1 MILTQISV
9 FLENKKG
16 RLAEVASLIAR
27 EGINIRAL
35 SLADT
40 ADFGVLRLIVN
51 DPEKCFTVLK
61 DGGFVAQKTEVIAAE
76 VADRPGGLQRIL
88 GVFDAQGINIEYM
101 YAFVEKKSDNAIVIF
116 RIDQP
121 ARAVKALE
129 SEGIAVLSEDII
141 SKL

>member
-1 MILTQISV
+1 MTLKQISV

-16 RLAEVASLIAR
+16 RLAEVVGLIAA
-27 EGINIRAL
+27 EKINIRAL

-51 DPEKCFTVLK
+51 DPEKCFSVLK
-61 DGGFVAQKTEVIAAE
+61 YNSFVAQQTDVIAVE
-76 VADRPGGLQRIL
+76 VPDRPGGLQQIL
-88 GVFDAQGINIEYM
+88 QVFDAGGVNIEYM

-116 RIDQP
+116 RIERPDLAIQ
-121 ARAVKALE
+121 VLE
-129 SEGIAVLSEDII
+129 KNKISVLSSDVI

>member
-1 MILTQISV
+1 MIQKQISV

-16 RLAEVASLIAR
+16 RLAEVAALIAR

-51 DPEKCFTVLK
+51 DPEKCFSVLK
-61 DGGFVAQKTEVIAAE
+61 NGGFVAQKTEVIAVE
-76 VADRPGGLQRIL
+76 VPDRPGGLGQIL
-88 GVFDAQGINIEYM
+88 GVFDRHGLNIEYM
-101 YAFVEKKSDNAIVIF
+101 YAFVEKKSDAAIVVF
-116 RIDQP
+116 RVDQP
-121 ARAVKALE
+121 AKAVQDLE
-129 SEGIAVLSEDII
+129 SEGVTVLSAEII

>member
-1 MILTQISV
+1 MIQKQISV

-16 RLAEVASLIAR
+16 RLAEVTALIAR

-51 DPEKCFTVLK
+51 DPEKCFSVLK
-61 DGGFVAQKTEVIAAE
+61 GGGFVAQPTEVIAVE
-76 VADRPGGLQRIL
+76 VPDRPGGLARIL
-88 GVFDAQGINIEYM
+88 AVFDRHGLNIEYM
-101 YAFVEKKSDNAIVIF
+101 YAFLEKKSDNAIVIF
-116 RIDQP
+116 RVDQP
-121 ARAVKALE
+121 AKAVEDLE
-129 SEGIAVLSEDII
+129 SEGVTVLSAEII

>member
-16 RLAEVASLIAR
+16 RLAEVTALIGGK
-27 EGINIRAL
+27 GINIRAL

-40 ADFGVLRLIVN
+40 ADFGVLRMIVN
-51 DPEKCFTVLK
+51 DPEKCFSVLRN
-61 DGGFVAQKTEVIAAE
+61 GGFVAQKTEVIAAE
-76 VADRPGGLQRIL
+76 VEDRPGGLQRVL
-88 GVFDAQGINIEYM
+88 AAFERHSINIEYM
-101 YAFVEKKSDNAIVIF
+101 YAFVEKKSDNAIVVF

-121 ARAVKALE
+121 ALAVKALE
-129 SEGIAVLSEDII
+129 SEGIMVLSKDII

>member
-1 MILTQISV
+1 MTLKQISV

-16 RLAEVASLIAR
+16 RLAEVVGLIAA
-27 EGINIRAL
+27 EKINIRAL

-51 DPEKCFTVLK
+51 DPERCFAALK
-61 DGGFVAQKTEVIAAE
+61 DNSFVAQQTDVIAVE
-76 VADRPGGLQRIL
+76 VPDRPGGLQQIL
-88 GVFDAQGINIEYM
+88 QVFDAGGVNIEYM

-116 RIDQP
+116 RIEQP
-121 ARAVKALE
+121 DLAIQVLE
-129 SEGIAVLSEDII
+129 KNKISVLSPDVI